1 MEIVKTIMGV
11 GYCFTT
17 QINLGVVLKKIIRL
31 APSGELGIAPQFI
44 VVKQNE
50 GLQ

>member
-11 GYCFTT
+11 CYCFTT

-31 APSGELGIAPQFI
+31 APQFI